1 MARLIRVVLYAIVVL
16 VLYFWVTSLLKSYQD
31 NNQNQSPS
39 QIVQDSLNTI
49 PDTTDVQNGEEI
61 ITDGDIVNSD
71 RMYENL
77 DKAIDQLAG
86 ETDTKTTKSPEPQ
99 QKNVVSTDNGKKEN
113 VVKTG
118 TTGPFM
124 VIAGSFI
131 KEENAKIQLK
141 KLKTFGYHSAE
152 IKIFVASEYHS
163 VIVSR
168 HGSESEA
175 ELVVQDLRNKG
186 IESFVKQKQ

>member
-16 VLYFWVTSLLKSYQD
+16 VLYFWVTSLLKTYQD
-31 NNQNQSPS
+31 DNQTQRPP
-39 QIVQDSLNTI
+39 QIVEDSLNTI
-49 PDTTDVQNGEEI
+49 PDTIVAQDGEEI

-86 ETDTKTTKSPEPQ
+86 ETEKKTSKPSGSQQNKVISP
-99 QKNVVSTDNGKKEN
+99 DNTKKEN

-118 TTGPFM
+118 NVGPYM

>member
-1 MARLIRVVLYAIVVL
+1 MARLIRVILYAIVVL
-16 VLYFWVTSLLKSYQD
+16 ILYFWVTSLLKSYQD
-31 NNQNQSPS
+31 NNNRQNPS
-39 QIVQDSLNTI
+39 QVVQDSLNTTM
-49 PDTTDVQNGEEI
+49 DTSDIQNGE
-61 ITDGDIVNSD
+61 DILTNDDLVNSD
-71 RMYENL
+71 KMYENL

-86 ETDTKTTKSPEPQ
+86 EAEPKTSKPQVTQ
-99 QKNVVSTDNGKKEN
+99 QKNVVSPDKEKKEN
-113 VVKTG
+113 VVKTN
-118 TTGPFM
+118 TTGPYM

-141 KLKTFGYHSAE
+141 KLKTFGYNSAE

-186 IESFVKQKQ
+186 VESFVKQKQ